1 MIKYGI
7 RGKIL
12 NVIKSMYSS
21 VKSRVK
27 YNNQL
32 GNEFYCGLGVR
43 QGECLSPLLFSL
55 YLNDIEEQFIQAGME
70 GIDIIKVKMFML
82 LYADGIV
89 IFGNSAEQLQDS
101 LNLLSNYC
109 QRWKLTVNINKTKV
123 MVLRKGG
130 SLPRHLT
137 FLYNGNELEIVRNFK
152 YLGII
157 FTAGGSFSE
166 TQNTLSGQ
174 AQKAIF
180 KMNKYLYITMFVKV
194 YYFPL
199 SVYPYIWSSIQLFDK
214 TK

>member
-1 MIKYGI
+1 MSTTYNIVVLHGVISHLINQGKKLYCAFVDFTKAFDYVVCENIWYKMIKYGI

-55 YLNDIEEQFIQAGME
+55 FLNDIEEQFIQAGME

-123 MVLRKGG
+123 MVLWGGGGGGG
-130 SLPRHLT
+130 SGH
-137 FLYNGNELEIVRNFK
+137 FLDIWH
-152 YLGII
+152 
-157 FTAGGSFSE
+157 FSIME
-166 TQNTLSGQ
+166 MSWKL
-174 AQKAIF
+174 
-180 KMNKYLYITMFVKV
+180 
-194 YYFPL
+194 
-199 SVYPYIWSSIQLFDK
+199 
-214 TK
+214 